1 MNSKKA
7 ITLLVLATLVMS
19 LVPVLP
25 VSAAV
30 TITNS
35 YVAGPTPPTVIDNAG
50 VYGDTVAV
58 IGGGVTSG
66 DTINVYWDI
75 VSAAGLMNSTT
86 GKSDGTYEVWFDI
99 PSDVKGN
106 HYIWIKDV
114 ETGQTAM
121 LGATYVV
128 SPSID
133 LDIDEGLADDEVTVT
148 GYGFEAEKE
157 MTITFGPA
165 LALVN
170 MTTSPSEIETTEDGY
185 FSATFDIPS
194 ATGDGAYVVE
204 AIDHATNTVS
214 DATAFTVGAAITL
227 DVDEGPAGTVVTITG
242 RGFTA
247 SVVGLDETDIAITG
261 GTVAIE
267 DDDTFDTSSSGTF
280 TQKVIIPS
288 LAVGVKTITVNDG
301 TKTANADFEVLG
313 ITELEVDPEY
323 AAPGSTITVSGYN
336 YTQIT
341 GSTLT
346 FTVGGSAVSDSITV
360 DSDGTFEGTLT
371 MPALTLGATHAIIA
385 TDENGLT
392 SNVNILCG
400 ILTVLLSDYEGPVGT
415 EISLT
420 ATGLKGGSNYNVT
433 LDGEDLVYVTGYGA
447 VTAISDTFLIPS
459 VASGVHTLTFEDE
472 GWDISVDVYITVTD
486 VAMLTITPS
495 VGAPDQYNITIWG
508 ENFAEEAGLALKW
521 ELSNSTDKWDISAA
535 VMTTVTPGVVATV
548 NASGVIDAWW
558 VVSTLATGAL
568 ENGEYLLN
576 VTMSPT
582 ANDADATV
590 WAEIPFN
597 VVAEEWDISIKKDS
611 YAVGDTITY
620 NIRATFP
627 KALAELTI
635 TDPDGYV
642 HWFATLGVLDWVTV
656 GDWETVP
663 VGYQVGDNSAAPF
676 TLSEDAPLGTW
687 TWEMVDAA
695 GDDLESGSFDVVE
708 MTDESSE
715 AVEAIVE
722 AAIADVISD
731 IEALADDISD
741 VSGEFDAVRDDI
753 SDVEALVEDAV
764 SAAEQAS
771 EAVTAVAATANTA
784 SEAASDAAEAANAAK
799 DAATGL
805 TTLVYGAIGASL
817 VAALAAIV
825 SLMQISRRIAG

>member
-66 DTINVYWDI
+66 DTINIYWDI
-75 VSAAGLMNSTT
+75 VSAAGLLNSTT
-86 GKSDGTYEVWFDI
+86 GKADGTYEVWFDV

-106 HYIWIKDV
+106 HYLWIKDV

-121 LGATYVV
+121 LGTPYVV
-128 SPSID
+128 SSYID
-133 LDIDEGLADDEVTVT
+133 LDISEGLPDDEIVIS
-148 GYGFEAEKE
+148 GYGYQDEVGMDVEFN
-157 MTITFGPA
+157 G
-165 LALVN
+165 VV
-170 MTTSPSEIETTEDGY
+170 MTTSPSEPETDEDGY
-185 FSATFDIPS
+185 FTVTIDVPVLADAT
-194 ATGDGAYVVE
+194 YVVE
-204 AIDHATNTVS
+204 AYETLTPANTDV
-214 DATAFTVGAAITL
+214 DNFVIGAAITI
-227 DVDEGPAGTVVTITG
+227 DVDEGPAGTIVEISG

-247 SVVGLDETDIAITG
+247 SVVGLTEADIAITG
-261 GTVAIE
+261 GTVQIE
-267 DDDTFDTSSSGTF
+267 DDDTFDTSASGTF

-301 TKTANADFEVLG
+301 IKTANADFEVLG
-313 ITELEVDPEY
+313 ITAVEVDPEY
-323 AAPGSTITVSGYN
+323 AAPGAAITVSGYN
-336 YTQIT
+336 YTQIA

-346 FTVGGSAVSDSITV
+346 FTIGGSAVSDSITV
-360 DSDGTFEGTLT
+360 DADGTFEGTLT
-371 MPALTLGATHAIIA
+371 MPALTLGATHAIVA
-385 TDENGLT
+385 VDENGLT

-415 EISLT
+415 EVSLT
-420 ATGLKGGSNYNVT
+420 ATGLKGTSNYNVT
-433 LDGEDLVYVTGYGA
+433 LDGEDLIYVGYGA

-472 GWDISVDVYITVTD
+472 GWDISVDVPITVTD
-486 VAMLTITPS
+486 EAILTVTPGA
-495 VGAPDQYNITIWG
+495 GAPDQYNITIWG

-521 ELSNSTDKWDISAA
+521 ELSNSTDKWDISAS
-535 VMTTVTPGVVATV
+535 VLTTLAPATV
-548 NASGVIDAWW
+548 NGSGVIDAAWI
-558 VVSTLATGAL
+558 VSTGATGAL
-568 ENGEYLLN
+568 EIGEYLLN

-590 WAEIPFN
+590 WAEIAFN

-635 TDPDGYV
+635 TDPDGYTY
-642 HWFATLGVLDWVTV
+642 WFATLGALDWVTV

-695 GDDLESGSFDVVE
+695 GDDLESGSFEVVE
-708 MTDESSE
+708 MTDDAAE
-715 AVEAIVE
+715 VVE
-722 AAIADVISD
+722 AAIEAAITDVISD
-731 IEALADDISD
+731 IEALADDIGD
-741 VSGEFDAVRDDI
+741 ISGEFDSVKDDI

-764 SAAEQAS
+764 SAAQAAA